1 MWRMRL
7 DSLELKNI
15 RSYRSTRIEFP
26 DGIILLSGDI
36 GAGKSTLL
44 LAIEFALFGL
54 SRGELVGSA
63 LLRHGAV
70 DGMITLEF
78 SVQKMRYRIT
88 RTLKRTAQSVSQDTG
103 WLEVNG
109 TREILTPSELR
120 AKVYEILGY
129 PLQFLSKQR
138 NLLYRFTLYTPQEE
152 MKAILSQASEER
164 LETIRRIFG
173 IDAYRIARDNA
184 HLLAKALKDRENVGE
199 SILPRLQQEHDRLH
213 QKITRAAEVHEQKT
227 QLLLQRTKLQ
237 SELQVHEQQVN
248 LLDAERQGV
257 QAQQQ
262 AAIMQE
268 RNRKI
273 AEQEFR
279 QLQLQAERKEHLM
292 RDTQDLAKKLS
303 VTLALF
309 TGEMQGS
316 ADMQTL
322 QQELQ
327 SATDALE
334 KLRQD
339 EGKTLGLLEQC
350 NHPLTLS
357 AGASC
362 PTCKQLVSAHHVD
375 EINNAL
381 FAQAKAAKAKHETLQ
396 KKIVAQR
403 LLIST
408 LQGQVEKLRQIEDV
422 HKQLALQ
429 EKLLMQQQEEQ
440 KLLQQ
445 SLSAKQAIVQQII
458 PQDGKLVERNKLLEQ
473 QILEAK
479 GMMQRLRQ
487 HLLDVEKSLGRI
499 EQEEKELQEARE
511 RLTLLS
517 REKLQTQERLDR
529 DARMRNWI
537 TRQFSPFSA
546 TVERHVLMS
555 IHASFDAVFRQW
567 FSRLIEDDGLS
578 TRIDHEFAPVML
590 QYGYETDV
598 AFLSGGERT
607 AVSLAYRLAFV
618 HTIHVLLP
626 HLGTLGL
633 LMLDEPTDGFSSEQ
647 LERVRDVLRELRMHQ
662 IILVSHEQ
670 QLEGFVDHILRVRKT
685 GDGSVIEVTA

>member
-1 MWRMRL
+1 MRL

-15 RSYRSTRIEFP
+15 RSYRHMRVEFP
-26 DGIILLSGDI
+26 DGITLLSGDI

-63 LLRHGAV
+63 LLRHGAA
-70 DGMITLEF
+70 DGSISLHF
-78 SVQKMRYRIT
+78 SVQKKNYVIT
-88 RTLKRTAQSVSQDTG
+88 RTLKRNATTVAQDTG

-109 TREILTPSELR
+109 ARELLTPSELR
-120 AKVYEILGY
+120 AKIYEILGY
-129 PLQFLSKQR
+129 PMQFLAKQR

-152 MKAILSQASEER
+152 MKSILSQASEER

-184 HLLAKALKDRENVGE
+184 HLLAKSLKDRESVQEG
-199 SILPRLQQEHDRLH
+199 ILPRLEQEHARLQ
-213 QKITRAAEVHEQKT
+213 QKILRVTEVHEQKT

-237 SELQVHEQQVN
+237 SELQVNEQRVN
-248 LLDAERQGV
+248 LLEVERQGV
-257 QAQQQ
+257 QQQQ
-262 AAIMQE
+262 QTALMQE

-273 AEQEFR
+273 VEQELR
-279 QLQLQAERKEHLM
+279 QLQLQADRKERIM
-292 RDTQDLAKKLS
+292 CETQELAKKLRT
-303 VTLALF
+303 TLELF
-309 TGEMQGS
+309 TQEMESG
-316 ADMQTL
+316 ADMAVL
-322 QQELQ
+322 QKELQ
-327 SATDALE
+327 FAMENLE
-334 KLRQD
+334 KLRQE
-339 EGKTLGLLEQC
+339 EGKALGLIEQC
-350 NHPLTLS
+350 NHPFHLD
-357 AGASC
+357 AGAMC
-362 PTCKQLVSAHHVD
+362 PTCKQTVSATHVD
-375 EINNAL
+375 ELKNTLA
-381 FAQAKAAKAKHETLQ
+381 AQAKAAKLKHEKVQ
-396 KKIVAQR
+396 EKIAAQRTFIGVAQGR
-403 LLIST
+403 I
-408 LQGQVEKLRQIEDV
+408 ERLRQIEDIG
-422 HKQLALQ
+422 KQLALQ
-429 EKLLMQQQEEQ
+429 EKLLSQQQEEQ

-445 SLSAKQAIVQQII
+445 TLNAKQAIVQQVI
-458 PQDGKLVERNKLLEQ
+458 PQDEKLVERNRTLEQ
-473 QILEAK
+473 QILQLKAEL
-479 GMMQRLRQ
+479 QRLRQ
-487 HLLDVEKSLGRI
+487 HLLDVEKHLGRI

-511 RLTLLS
+511 RLVVLGH
-517 REKLQTQERLDR
+517 EKLLAQEKLDR
-529 DARMRNWI
+529 DARVRNWI
-537 TRQFSPFSA
+537 TRQFSPFTA

-578 TRIDHEFAPVML
+578 TRIDHEFAPIML

-626 HLGTLGL
+626 HLGTSGL
-633 LMLDEPTDGFSSEQ
+633 LMLDEPTDGFSAEQ

-685 GDGSVIEVTA
+685 GDGSVIEVAA